1 MAVSSRVQAIFSANA
16 SGLTAGVKR
25 AAASLGLMERS
36 VLSLKNQM
44 TLLNTLTGIQVFGG
58 IVSAANRAASAVT
71 NFTRSVYG
79 EVNKAVAAAVDLGE
93 ETSKSFVIFGQAA
106 EKIGTFADSA
116 SKIGLSEVSALQAT
130 GTFGN
135 LFRAMGVGQEQAAEY
150 SLTMTKLAADL
161 ASFNNSTVDDAL
173 VAVGSALRGEAEPI
187 RRFGVLLNDATLKN
201 EALAQNLIKNAS
213 GALPPAVKAMAAYSL
228 ILKQTAVAQ
237 GDFARTSDGLA
248 NLGRIVNAQAANMVS
263 EVGSAFEPL
272 FRNITAT
279 FSEILTSVGPFVSDL
294 AAGLGGALSRVAEG
308 IRGLAAPIG
317 AFVSQLDGVRVGES
331 IAAAML
337 DAVEYAASW
346 ADTIYGLFVGIME
359 GSTNSA
365 ASWTTLANVWSGIW
379 DAAGRIFS
387 VAQGIFYS
395 VGTLF
400 TGIFAFFGNIYA
412 QILTA
417 IDYIPGVDGTQQAE
431 AAKAYAESLQRSTK
445 EYMNE
450 AGRAYGNA
458 FGSTVAEAAESGV
471 GPMQRTIQELRKA
484 IVEQKQ
490 QLAEAATAA
499 ETKITDAGVKAAAA
513 ATSTTTQ
520 VAGIDARSA
529 EGINY
534 IIRQMTGNRTDEAI
548 QRQQLATQRGILTAT
563 QNQQPAS
570 VAVANI

>member
-228 ILKQTAVAQ
+228 ILKQTALAQ
-237 GDFARTSDGLA
+237 GDFSRTSDGLA

-346 ADTIYGLFVGIME
+346 ADTIYGLFAGVME

-395 VGTLF
+395 VGALF
-400 TGIFAFFGNIYA
+400 TGIFGFFGNIYA

-431 AAKAYAESLQRSTK
+431 AAKAYAESLQKSTK

-450 AGRAYGNA
+450 AGRSFGNA

-471 GPMQRTIQELRKA
+471 GPMQRTIQELRQT

>member
-25 AAASLGLMERS
+25 ATASLGLMERS
-36 VLSLKNQM
+36 ILSLKNQM

-58 IVSAANRAASAVT
+58 IISAANQAAAAVT
-71 NFTRSVYG
+71 NFARSVYS
-79 EVNKAVAAAVDLGE
+79 EVNKAVAAAVALGE
-93 ETSKSFVIFGQAA
+93 ETSKSFVVFGQAA
-106 EKIGTFADSA
+106 ERIGAFAASA
-116 SKIGLSEVSALQAT
+116 SQIGLSEVSALQAT

-135 LFRAMGVGQEQAAEY
+135 LFTAMGLGQEQAAEY
-150 SLTMTKLAADL
+150 SLTMTQLAADL
-161 ASFNNSTVDDAL
+161 ASFNNSTVDEAIT
-173 VAVGSALRGEAEPI
+173 AIGAALRGETEPI
-187 RRFGVLLNDATLKN
+187 RRFGVLLDDAALKN
-201 EALAQNLIKNAS
+201 EALALGLINNAS
-213 GALPPAVKAMAAYSL
+213 EALTPAMKAMAAYSL
-228 ILKQTAVAQ
+228 ILRQTALAQ

-248 NLGRIVNAQAANMVS
+248 NLGRIVQAQAANMVS
-263 EVGSAFEPL
+263 DVGSAFEPL

-294 AAGLGGALSRVAEG
+294 AAGLGGALSGVAEG

-365 ASWTTLANVWSGIW
+365 ASWTTLANVWTGIW
-379 DAAGRIFS
+379 DAAGRVFS

-395 VGTLF
+395 VGALF
-400 TGIFAFFGNIYA
+400 TGIFGFFGNIYA
-412 QILTA
+412 QILAA
-417 IDYIPGVDGTQQAE
+417 IDYIPGVDVTQQAE
-431 AAKAYAESLQRSTK
+431 AAKAYAESLQQSTE
-445 EYMNE
+445 EYMSE
-450 AGRAYGNA
+450 AGRSFGNA

-471 GPMQRTIQELRKA
+471 GPMQRTIQELRQT

-499 ETKITDAGVKAAAA
+499 ENKITDAGVKAAA

-534 IIRQMTGNRTDEAI
+534 MIRQMTGNQTEEAI
-548 QRQQLATQRGILTAT
+548 QRQQLATQRDILRAT
-563 QNQQPAS
+563 QNQQPVS

>member
-25 AAASLGLMERS
+25 ASASLGLMERS

-263 EVGSAFEPL
+263 DVGSAFEPL

-346 ADTIYGLFVGIME
+346 ADTIYGLFAGVME

-387 VAQGIFYS
+387 VAQGMFYS
-395 VGTLF
+395 LGALF

-417 IDYIPGVDGTQQAE
+417 IDYIPGVDATQQAE
-431 AAKAYAESLQRSTK
+431 AAKAYAESLQQSTE
-445 EYMNE
+445 EYMSE
-450 AGRAYGNA
+450 AGRSFGNA

-471 GPMQRTIQELRKA
+471 GPMQRTIQELRQT

-499 ETKITDAGVKAAAA
+499 ETKITDAGVKAA